1 MGLLPNPCLVAC
13 WTEVEISSE
22 GGMVPVSLKQVIE
35 LRINGE
41 VREVVVE
48 PRTTLLHVLR
58 EDLSL
63 TGAKEGCNA
72 GDCGACT
79 VLMDGRP
86 VSSCLTLAIE
96 AQGKEILT
104 IEGLDQEGRLHPL
117 QQAFIDHYAVQCG
130 FCTPGMILSA
140 KSLLDRN
147 PRPTEEEVREAI
159 SGNLCRC
166 TGYVKIV
173 EAILAA
179 AYHS

>member
-1 MGLLPNPCLVAC
+1 
-13 WTEVEISSE
+13 VEISLE
-22 GGMVPVSLKQVIE
+22 GGVIPVSHKQLIE

-41 VREVVVE
+41 GREVAVE

-58 EDLSL
+58 EDLGL
-63 TGAKEGCNA
+63 TGTKESCNA

-79 VLMDGRP
+79 VLMNGRP

-96 AQGKEILT
+96 AQGKDILT

-140 KSLLDRN
+140 KALLDRN
-147 PRPTEEEVREAI
+147 PQPTEEEVREAI

-179 AYHS
+179 ADHS